1 MNFSQTEC
9 ETFCTNRNER
19 IPSVLD
25 FDFDSMDFESI
36 LKLYDPDKNA
46 RPSIWTDGKFDYKIQ
61 KWLDT
66 SGEPIPD
73 GFWEKSVWLRKAYFI
88 ANLPILQYNISPY
101 KMTYEENEWSLLIK
115 ILSDTT
121 IYTNILHFNGRYRCG
136 DYAIF
141 RILLFP
147 PERKRQFG
155 ID

>member
-1 MNFSQTEC
+1 MNSSQTEC

-25 FDFDSMDFESI
+25 FDFGNMDFKSI

-61 KWLDT
+61 KWLDK

-88 ANLPILQYNISPY
+88 PNFMIHMMKHIIWSILYAPCNIDHINY
-101 KMTYEENEWSLLIK
+101 MV
-115 ILSDTT
+115 
-121 IYTNILHFNGRYRCG
+121 
-136 DYAIF
+136 
-141 RILLFP
+141 
-147 PERKRQFG
+147 
-155 ID
+155 